1 MCEALLR
8 ILIQFLLEGIL
19 QNRDNVIHV
28 RAIRLM
34 ELSDYALEV
43 QSHDFHQLY
52 IQPRSLREARV

>member
-1 MCEALLR
+1 VCEALLR

-43 QSHDFHQLY
+43 QSHDFH
-52 IQPRSLREARV
+52 